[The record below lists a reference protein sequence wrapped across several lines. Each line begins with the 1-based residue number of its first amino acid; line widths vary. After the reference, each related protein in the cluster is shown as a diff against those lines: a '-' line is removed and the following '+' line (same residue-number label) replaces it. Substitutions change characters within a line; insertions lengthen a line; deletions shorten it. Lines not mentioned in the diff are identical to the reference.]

1 MKRTLSIWTSSP
13 SALIAAGVVLIAGS
27 YGLVR
32 FGFGLLLPEMQA
44 ELDLDDA
51 TAGLVSAGASLLYGV
66 GAAAGFL
73 LASRHARSLVVVAAA
88 AAGLGGAG
96 MAVATDAAL
105 LAIAAILSSAAAG
118 LASPALVDAVWRNAP
133 PEGQGRAQTI
143 VNAGTGPGIVAAGA
157 LALLVLPDWRLAWW
171 IAAGVTV
178 AAAIAVLATD
188 RRRSTAERPPSAV
201 PSRAWFRAHRRLIAG
216 AALLGIGSAAMW
228 NYARVLLVDAGL
240 EPAVTVAAWIALGA
254 GGTATIATAGWLS
267 RRAPRTA
274 WTLTTAVATA
284 ATLAIA
290 LAPGSPA
297 VALAASAAFG
307 WGYVAGSGALI
318 AWTGELEPARAPT
331 GTALLF
337 IVLVLGQ
344 AIGAALAGALI
355 GVVGHLPAFALASAA
370 TLGASLL
377 GVARR
382 RAPTHSGPAGPAR

>member
-1 MKRTLSIWTSSP
+1 MKRALSIGTSSP
-13 SALIAAGVVLIAGS
+13 TALIPAGVVLIAGS

-44 ELDLDDA
+44 ELGLDDA
-51 TAGLVSAGASLLYGV
+51 TAGVVSAGASLVYCG
-66 GAAAGFL
+66 GAAAGFV
-73 LASRHARSLVVVAAA
+73 LASRHARSLVVAAAA

-96 MAVATDAAL
+96 MAIATDVAM
-105 LAIAAILSSAAAG
+105 LAIAAIVSSAAAG
-118 LASPALVDAVWRNAP
+118 LASPALVDAVRRNVRRD
-133 PEGQGRAQTI
+133 GRSRAQTI

-157 LALLVLPDWRLAWW
+157 LALVVLPDWRLAWW
-171 IAAGVTV
+171 VAAGVTV
-178 AAAIAVLATD
+178 ASAIAVLAAD
-188 RRRSTAERPPSAV
+188 RRRPAAEGAPSAV
-201 PSRAWFRAHRRLIAG
+201 PSREWFAGHRRLIAG

-240 EPAVTVAAWIALGA
+240 EPSVTVAAWIALGA
-254 GGTATIATAGWLS
+254 GGAATIATAGWLS

-274 WTLTTAVATA
+274 WSLTTAVAAA

-290 LAPGSPA
+290 LAPGSQG

-318 AWTGELEPARAPT
+318 AWTGELEPERAPT

-355 GVVGHLPAFALASAA
+355 GVLGHLPAFALAAAA

-382 RAPTHSGPAGPAR
+382 PAPAHSGSGGPAR